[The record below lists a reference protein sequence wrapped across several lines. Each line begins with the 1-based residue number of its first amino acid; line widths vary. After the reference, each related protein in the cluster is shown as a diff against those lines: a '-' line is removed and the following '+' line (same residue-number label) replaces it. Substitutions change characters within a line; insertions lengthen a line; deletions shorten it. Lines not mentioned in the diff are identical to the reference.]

1 MIPIV
6 IDPRL
11 VPIALVGAGE
21 SMRRRAEWLC
31 QGGAEHLTVFTE
43 DRVEDVVRIARLPL
57 PEELAQFR
65 IVWISGLDP
74 ATAEPLAV
82 AARAEGVLV
91 NIEDHPPFCDFHT
104 PALVRR
110 GDLLVSISTAGKS
123 PGLAMRLRRWLE
135 SQLGDEWAERL
146 EAIARKRT
154 AWRRRPRTL
163 DELATLTDAVI
174 DGNGWLAPAERTPH
188 GAPAPG
194 QLASA
199 TPNPAP
205 SSTH

>member
-1 MIPIV
+1 
-6 IDPRL
+6 
-11 VPIALVGAGE
+11 
-21 SMRRRAEWLC
+21 
-31 QGGAEHLTVFTE
+31 
-43 DRVEDVVRIARLPL
+43 
-57 PEELAQFR
+57 
-65 IVWISGLDP
+65 
-74 ATAEPLAV
+74 
-82 AARAEGVLV
+82 AARTEGVLV

-135 SQLGDEWAERL
+135 SQLGEEWAERL

-163 DELATLTDAVI
+163 DELASLTDAVI
-174 DGNGWLAPAERTPH
+174 DGHGWLTSAERTPH
-188 GAPAPG
+188 STPASG
-194 QLASA
+194 QLARASA
-199 TPNPAP
+199 TASPGPGSTP